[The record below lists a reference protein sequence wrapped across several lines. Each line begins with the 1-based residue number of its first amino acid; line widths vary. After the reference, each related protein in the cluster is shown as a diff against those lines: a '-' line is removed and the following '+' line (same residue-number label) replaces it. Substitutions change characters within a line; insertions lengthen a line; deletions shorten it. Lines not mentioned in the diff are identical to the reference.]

1 MSQLLVYQEFILNFP
16 APGGGGAH
24 QALFR
29 AGCLGA
35 RAGLTADQVV
45 LDLKKYM
52 PEGTREVPPQEVEDG
67 VQAGYAEVTGK
78 KADRKKVAPAS
89 APAISAIS
97 KDALERIIKAG
108 HGATEADIM
117 ARSPISLDFPA
128 RDTSWRVLEALYGL
142 DAWIYIADDASPG
155 ILGKT
160 INRCWEWIHMF
171 KRTGASPWPKIMVN
185 PLSGLPAPKKSG
197 NGQTLRGD
205 GSIAA
210 HRFAVVEHDQ
220 MPLADQLAFWMGA
233 PLPVAALIFSGKKS
247 IHGWV
252 RVDCADANEWRV
264 QIEEKLFPGY
274 LVPMGFDRTCKNASR
289 LSRMPG
295 HMRKDTRLL
304 QKCLYLAPHGK
315 AVAA

>member
-1 MSQLLVYQEFILNFP
+1 MGLERYRALLAAFP

-29 AGCLGA
+29 AGCMGA
-35 RAGLTADQVV
+35 RAGLTPEQVI
-45 LDLKKYM
+45 LDLKENM
-52 PEGTREVPPQEVEDG
+52 PAGTRQVPDQEIEDG
-67 VQAGYAEVTGK
+67 VRAGYADATGTK
-78 KADRKKVAPAS
+78 PGKRVAIA
-89 APAISAIS
+89 APAISQ
-97 KDALERIIKAG
+97 DALEKILKLG

-128 RDTSWRVLEALYGL
+128 RDTSWRILEALYGL
-142 DAWIYIADDASPG
+142 DDWLYIADDASPG

-171 KRTGASPWPKIMVN
+171 KRIGASPWPKIMVN

-205 GSIAA
+205 CSIAA
-210 HRFAVVEHDQ
+210 HRFVVVEHDQ

-252 RVDCADANEWRV
+252 RVDCADANEWRT

-295 HMRKDTRLL
+295 HGRKDTGQI
-304 QKCLYLAPHGK
+304 QKCLYLAPQGK